1 MIKIDDLMKG
11 DWVSVNGLPARV
23 VELMQSSNLPMIC
36 VRISGNLFDFSEEE
50 VSPIPLSEEL
60 LEKNRFMERI
70 YTDPD
75 NNESY
80 IYYEWIP
87 TDEKYKR
94 KCIMLWSNNEG
105 GYSYGD
111 TLGDIVITSLHELQ
125 HLMKLCKVKV
135 EIKS

>member
-1 MIKIDDLMKG
+1 MIEIDDLMKD
-11 DWVSVNGLPARV
+11 DWVSVSGLSARV
-23 VELMQSSNLPMIC
+23 IELMQSSNLPMIS

-60 LEKNRFMERI
+60 LEKNGFMPMI

-75 NNESY
+75 NNDSC

-87 TDEKYKR
+87 TDEKYKW
-94 KCIMLWSNNEG
+94 KCIMLWPNNEG
-105 GYSYGD
+105 EYSYSD
-111 TLGDIVITSLHELQ
+111 TLSDIIITSLHELQ
-125 HLMKLCKVKV
+125 HLMKICKVKI

>member
-1 MIKIDDLMKG
+1 MIEINDLMKD

-50 VSPIPLSEEL
+50 ISPIPLSEEL

-70 YTDPD
+70 YTDPN

-94 KCIMLWSNNEG
+94 KCIMLWSNDEG

-111 TLGDIVITSLHELQ
+111 ILGDIVITSLHELQ
-125 HLMKLCKVKV
+125 HLMKICKVKV

>member
-1 MIKIDDLMKG
+1 MKG

-60 LEKNRFMERI
+60 LEKNRFIERI

-75 NNESY
+75 NNESC

-94 KCIMLWSNNEG
+94 KCIMLWFNNEG

>member
-1 MIKIDDLMKG
+1 MIEIDDLMKD
-11 DWVSVNGLPARV
+11 DWVSVNGLSARV
-23 VELMQSSNLPMIC
+23 VELMQSSNLPMIS

-60 LEKNRFMERI
+60 LKKNGFEPMI
-70 YTDPD
+70 YTDPG
-75 NNESY
+75 NNDSY

-87 TDEKYKR
+87 TDEKYKQ
-94 KCIMLWSNNEG
+94 KCIMLWPNNEG

-111 TLGDIVITSLHELQ
+111 NLSDIVITFLHELQ
-125 HLMKLCKVKV
+125 HLMKICKVKV

>member
-1 MIKIDDLMKG
+1 MA
-11 DWVSVNGLPARV
+11 SRV
-23 VELMQSSNLPMIC
+23 
-36 VRISGNLFDFSEEE
+36 FDFSEEE

-60 LEKNRFMERI
+60 LEKNRFIERI

-75 NNESY
+75 NNESC

>member
-1 MIKIDDLMKG
+1 MIEIDDLMKD
-11 DWVSVNGLPARV
+11 DWVSVNGLPAMV

-50 VSPIPLSEEL
+50 ISPIPLSEEL
-60 LEKNRFMERI
+60 LEKNGFTPMI

-87 TDEKYKR
+87 TNEKYKR
-94 KCIMLWSNNEG
+94 KCIMLWPNNEG

-125 HLMKLCKVKV
+125 HLMKICKVKV

>member
-1 MIKIDDLMKG
+1 MIEIDNLMKD
-11 DWVSVNGLPARV
+11 DWISVNGLPAMV

-60 LEKNRFMERI
+60 LEKSGFTPMI
-70 YTDPD
+70 YTDPS

-87 TDEKYKR
+87 TDKKYKH
-94 KCIMLWSNNEG
+94 KCIMLWPNNEG

-111 TLGDIVITSLHELQ
+111 ALGDIVITSLHELQ
-125 HLMKLCKVKV
+125 HLMKICKVKV